1 MSPRYLQ
8 PDNSSFHL
16 VFPDVAEVPR
26 QYFFGTF
33 CILINNFFYDF
44 LMLFKHLSYLFPV
57 QINGWRN
64 LEEIIRNDAR
74 HLYEQVVAGCLKEMF
89 MGCAVYLRAHGGCI
103 DVII

>member
-16 VFPDVAEVPR
+16 VFPDFAHVPCLHL
-26 QYFFGTF
+26 FVTF
-33 CILINNFFYDF
+33 CILINIFFYDF

-74 HLYEQVVAGCLKEMF
+74 HLYEQVVAGCLKETF
-89 MGCAVYLRAHGGCI
+89 MEFPVYLPEHGG
-103 DVII
+103 